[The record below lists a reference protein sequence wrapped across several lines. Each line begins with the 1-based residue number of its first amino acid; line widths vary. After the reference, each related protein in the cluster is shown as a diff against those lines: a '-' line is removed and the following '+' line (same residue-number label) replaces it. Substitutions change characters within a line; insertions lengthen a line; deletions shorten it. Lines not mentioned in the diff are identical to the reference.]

1 VVFRLVEEQ
10 TQSAVQALES
20 LGFGSHT
27 KQQQDSIKQIR
38 LNYWFTANNELR
50 VINER
55 RVAGSTANDRFFR
68 AAILAVYH
76 SVRVS
81 LHRFEKKESVTEL
94 NKLQL
99 DFYTL
104 HPEKFTLDKAV
115 EAYAVL
121 GVVLDDLSV
130 F

>member
-1 VVFRLVEEQ
+1 VVESEA
-10 TQSAVQALES
+10 QSSVTQALES
-20 LGFGSHT
+20 RWFGSHT
-27 KQQQDSIKQIR
+27 KQQAENIKQIR
-38 LNYWFTANNELR
+38 LNYWFDANNALEVL
-50 VINER
+50 NAR
-55 RVAGSTANDRFFR
+55 RVNGSAVNDRFFK
-68 AAILAVYH
+68 AIILAVYH

-81 LHRFEKKESVTEL
+81 LHRFEKKDSVVEL
-94 NKLQL
+94 TKLNL

-104 HPEKFTLDKAV
+104 HPEKFSLEKAL

>member
-1 VVFRLVEEQ
+1 VVESEA
-10 TQSAVQALES
+10 QSSVTQALES

-27 KQQQDSIKQIR
+27 KQQAENIKQIR
-38 LNYWFTANNELR
+38 LNYWFDANNALEVL
-50 VINER
+50 NAR
-55 RVAGSTANDRFFR
+55 RVNGSAVNDRFFK
-68 AAILAVYH
+68 AIILAVYH

-81 LHRFEKKESVTEL
+81 LHRFEKKDSVVEL
-94 NKLQL
+94 TKLNL

-104 HPEKFTLDKAV
+104 HPEKFSLEKAL

>member
-1 VVFRLVEEQ
+1 MVEEQ
-10 TQSAVQALES
+10 TQVVSNALEQ

-27 KQQQDSIKQIR
+27 KQQAESIKQIR
-38 LNYWFTANNELR
+38 LNYWFDANNALEVL
-50 VINER
+50 NAR
-55 RVAGSTANDRFFR
+55 RVNGSAVNDRFFK
-68 AAILAVYH
+68 AIILAVYH

-81 LHRFEKKESVTEL
+81 LHRFEKKDSVIEL
-94 NKLQL
+94 TKLNL

-104 HPEKFTLDKAV
+104 HPEKFTLDKAL